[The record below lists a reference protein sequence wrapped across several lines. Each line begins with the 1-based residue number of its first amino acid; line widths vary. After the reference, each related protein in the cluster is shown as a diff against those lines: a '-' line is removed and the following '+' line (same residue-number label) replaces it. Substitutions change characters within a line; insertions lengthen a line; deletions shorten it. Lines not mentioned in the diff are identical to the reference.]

1 MKIALYFRE
10 GSSDKVYQA
19 AIEPKENGWMVNFA
33 YGRRGSTLTS
43 GTKTSTPVGR
53 IEAEKIFE
61 RLVAEKMK
69 KGYRQGESETSYTV
83 ACEEN
88 TGILP
93 QLLNPMSEEEVEML
107 LDAPNWLMQEKKDG
121 KRLLL
126 KKEVGVVTGINRR
139 GIACGIPENILQDSR
154 ALPGDWLLDGEIV
167 GTVYHVFDLLE
178 HDGSYRRHP
187 LKERLVALL
196 NLLASGQAPWIR
208 FVAPITG
215 RPMKRRFLENCR
227 EEGLEGVVFKRI
239 DSPYIPGRPNSGGD
253 QRKYKFV
260 QSASVVV
267 TGKNGKRSVKMG
279 LLDGE
284 RMVGAGNV
292 TIPPGEIIP
301 EEGAIIEVRHLY
313 AFPESGCLF
322 QPVYLGERDDITLE
336 ECTVGQLKFKVEES
350 EANEEM
356 GFELA
361 GVGWSR
367 PMESGAIN
375 TGA

>member
-1 MKIALYFRE
+1 MNSVSLYYRE

-19 AIEPKENGWMVNFA
+19 AIEPKEGGYVVNFA

-61 RLVAEKMK
+61 RLVGEKMK
-69 KGYRQGESETSYTV
+69 KGYRQGESEGSYTV
-83 ACEEN
+83 ADEEK

-93 QLLNPMSEEEVEML
+93 QLLNPMSDDEVEML
-107 LDAPNWLMQEKKDG
+107 LDAPNWLLQEKKDG

-139 GIACGIPENILQDSR
+139 GMACGIPENILQDSR
-154 ALPGDWLLDGEIV
+154 ALPGDWLIDGEMV
-167 GTVYHVFDLLE
+167 GTIYHVFDLLE

-208 FVAPITG
+208 FVPPITSK
-215 RPMKRRFLENCR
+215 PMKRRFLENCR
-227 EEGLEGVVFKRI
+227 DEGLEGVVFKRI
-239 DSPYIPGRPNSGGD
+239 DSPYISGRPNSGGD

-267 TGKNGKRSVKMG
+267 TGKNGKRSVKIG

-284 RMVGAGNV
+284 RMVGAGNA

-301 EEGAIIEVRHLY
+301 EEEQIVEVRYLY
-313 AFPESGCLF
+313 AFPESGALF
-322 QPVYLGERDDITLE
+322 QPVYLGVRDDITRE
-336 ECTVGQLKFKVEES
+336 ECTVAQLKFKA
-350 EANEEM
+350 EAEQDEKA
-356 GFELA
+356 FELA
-361 GVGWSR
+361 GAGWSR
-367 PMESGAIN
+367 PSEYQ
-375 TGA
+375 